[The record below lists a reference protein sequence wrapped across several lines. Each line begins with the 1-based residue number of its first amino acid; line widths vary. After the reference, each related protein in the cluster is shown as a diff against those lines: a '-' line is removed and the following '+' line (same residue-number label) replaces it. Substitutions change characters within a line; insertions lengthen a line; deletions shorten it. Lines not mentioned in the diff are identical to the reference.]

1 MSGCRRALP
10 RWRNSTQAATPR
22 WKSVSSRSNRFV
34 SGAALALIA
43 GCHSTPRQHA
53 PRPPQA
59 AVQAPAPAAAPVPAA
74 TASAA
79 PGVAATG
86 AAATTAAA
94 AAAKAAAANAAPVP
108 ERAAQQY
115 SQALNLM
122 KTGRSADAE
131 LEFKQ

>member
-1 MSGCRRALP
+1 MAPTMNGCRRALP

-22 WKSVSSRSNRFV
+22 WKSVSSWSNRFV

-43 GCHSTPRQHA
+43 GCHSTPRQPA
-53 PRPPQA
+53 PPASQA
-59 AVQAPAPAAAPVPAA
+59 AVQAAAPAATAVPAA

-79 PGVAATG
+79 AGVAARG
-86 AAATTAAA
+86 AAGNTAV
-94 AAAKAAAANAAPVP
+94 AAKAAAANAAPVP

-122 KTGRSADAE
+122 RTGRSADAE
-131 LEFKQ
+131 LE